1 MNHGTSTDDRYA
13 VPALMRGLTLLT
25 QFSRDEKELTGA
37 ELARRLGAPRASV
50 FRLLHTLEQLGFVER
65 VGDAPTFRL
74 GVGVLRLGF
83 EYLASMELTEL
94 GMPVLDALRDAT
106 GFSAHLVVRD
116 GIDAVFVA
124 KAPGHQAL
132 FHSIQVGARLPVHA
146 TVVGRTL
153 LAGMDLKALTDLLGT
168 APLKTYT
175 AYTPATVKKLKAL
188 VDADLAQGYG
198 VSQGGF
204 ETGISTIASAVRN
217 QTGQVLAA
225 LSITVPA
232 QTIAPTQL
240 AQLTPQVC
248 AAAAQLSDR
257 MRHFPQHSGTPRAAV
272 GGGTIPATARVPSR
286 ITSRPSSPRLAA

>member
-1 MNHGTSTDDRYA
+1 MSTDDRYA
-13 VPALMRGLTLLT
+13 VPALTRGLTLLT

-94 GMPVLDALRDAT
+94 GKPVLDALRDAT

-116 GIDAVFVA
+116 GTDAVFVA

-153 LAGMDLKALTDLLGT
+153 LANLDLKALTDLLGT

-175 AYTPATVKKLKAL
+175 AHTPATVKKLKAL
-188 VDADLAQGYG
+188 VDADTAQGYG
-198 VSQGGF
+198 VSQSGF
-204 ETGISTIASAVRN
+204 ETGISTIAAPVRN
-217 QTGQVLAA
+217 QAGEVLAA

-232 QTIAPTQL
+232 QTIAPAQL
-240 AQLTPQVC
+240 ALLTPQVC
-248 AAAAQLSDR
+248 GAARQLSER
-257 MRHFPQHSGTPRAAV
+257 MRHLPQQSGAPRPAV
-272 GGGTIPATARVPSR
+272 GGSTVPSTARVPSR
-286 ITSRPSSPRLAA
+286 IPSPRLAA